1 MTKSELQY
9 ADIINLNYTPS
20 DRRAHMSKVDRA
32 AQFSAFAAL
41 TGFDE
46 QIDES
51 ARLTDQK
58 TVPSAE
64 VQASLNNTLMLLD
77 RRIDARPEVRLIYF
91 QPDKR
96 KDGGAYREKRGR
108 LKKIDPLSETVL
120 FEDGIS
126 IPMEDIREIE
136 S

>member
-20 DRRAHMSKVDRA
+20 DRRRHMSMIDRA

-77 RRIDARPEVRLIYF
+77 RRIDARPEVRLVYF

-96 KDGGAYREKRGR
+96 KDGGVYREKRGR

-120 FEDGIS
+120 FEDGTS